1 MIQLAQAISSH
12 QRSDQNFLRNLQLRS
27 GSPTGPPQDPETPKT
42 PKRVSLAL
50 GDEIKSPRS
59 EDTKLAMSNF
69 HTNCRL
75 FFAKVEAR
83 EHSGN
88 LYETVDS
95 LLIFLILT
103 LIKNLQ

>member
-12 QRSDQNFLRNLQLRS
+12 QRS
-27 GSPTGPPQDPETPKT
+27 GPPTGPPQDPETPKT

-69 HTNCRL
+69 HTNSRL
-75 FFAKVEAR
+75 FLQRWKH

-95 LLIFLILT
+95 LLFF
-103 LIKNLQ
+103 